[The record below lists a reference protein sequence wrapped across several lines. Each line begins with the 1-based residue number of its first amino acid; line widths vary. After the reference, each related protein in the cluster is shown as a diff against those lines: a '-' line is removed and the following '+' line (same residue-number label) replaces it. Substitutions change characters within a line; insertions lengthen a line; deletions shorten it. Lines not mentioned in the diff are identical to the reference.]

1 MKNIDKSMSK
11 LGKAGA
17 DARWASRY
25 ETLIALSAIYGKDR
39 QDEFMNDWPTK
50 HLKQLLAWHKRHK

>member
-1 MKNIDKSMSK
+1 MSK